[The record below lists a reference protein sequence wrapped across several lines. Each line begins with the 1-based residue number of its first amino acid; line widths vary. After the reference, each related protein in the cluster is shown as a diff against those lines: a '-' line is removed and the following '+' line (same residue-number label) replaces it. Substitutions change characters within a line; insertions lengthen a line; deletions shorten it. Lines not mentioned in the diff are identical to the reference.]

1 MRIVGKLLGME
12 IVEVDDLPDPGEI
25 IIGEYVSV
33 TPLIPLPPREEPDGS
48 FTFRFALGTERTEL
62 RPAVPDRSPDHNR

>member
-1 MRIVGKLLGME
+1 MRVVGKLLGME
-12 IVEVDDLPDPGEI
+12 IVEVHGLPDPGEVT
-25 IIGEYVSV
+25 IGEYVSV

-62 RPAVPDRSPDHNR
+62 RPAVPDRSPDHNP